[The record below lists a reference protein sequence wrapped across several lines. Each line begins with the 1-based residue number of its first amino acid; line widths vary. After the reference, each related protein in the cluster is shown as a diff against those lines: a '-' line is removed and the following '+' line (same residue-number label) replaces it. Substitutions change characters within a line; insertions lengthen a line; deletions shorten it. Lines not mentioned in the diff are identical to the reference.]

1 MSEAVEG
8 EELRA
13 IPWRRAVVGALGLV
27 VAVAAI
33 LSLDGVVAGLLSV
46 VRARVDNDYLL
57 VMALGGVAVALAAVV
72 VVASRDSVRLRRPP
86 EVERPTPAPEPGE
99 RIDARLDGLGAL
111 VPVVG
116 RGERERIQE
125 RLRTAAVRAVAA
137 ERDWPEAR
145 AATAVAERTWTD
157 DRVAA
162 RFLDSGVPS
171 AFGSALPAL
180 ANRETPLRYRAR
192 RTVAAIDECGSSR
205 DERR

>member
-8 EELRA
+8 EQLRA
-13 IPWRRAVVGALGLV
+13 IPWRRAVVGCLGLV

-33 LSLDGVVAGLLSV
+33 LSVDGVVAGLLSV

-57 VMALGGVAVALAAVV
+57 VMAFGGVAVALAAVV
-72 VVASRDSVRLRRPP
+72 VLTSRDSVRLRRPP
-86 EVERPTPAPEPGE
+86 EVERPTPAPEPGA
-99 RIDARLDGLGAL
+99 RLDARLDGIGAL
-111 VPVVG
+111 VPVLG
-116 RGERERIQE
+116 ARERERIQE

-137 ERDWPEAR
+137 ERNWPEAR
-145 AATAVAERTWTD
+145 AATAVAERAWTD

-162 RFLDSGVPS
+162 RFLDGGVPS

-180 ANRETPLRYRAR
+180 ANGETPLRYRAR
-192 RTVAAIDECGSSR
+192 RTVAAIDDCAGSR